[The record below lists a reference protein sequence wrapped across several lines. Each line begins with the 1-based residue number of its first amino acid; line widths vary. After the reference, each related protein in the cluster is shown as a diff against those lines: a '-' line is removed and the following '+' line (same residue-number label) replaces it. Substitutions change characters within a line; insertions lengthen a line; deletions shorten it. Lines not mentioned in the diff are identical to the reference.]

1 MFILGVSG
9 SPDLSLNDNGQVFGP
24 ARCCYIMV
32 IVKEMCGGVV
42 DAAEFFV
49 IFVWVPACR
58 RALPGDRIAVDTA
71 ETGEHQPPRAGR
83 ISSKSGVS
91 GSGGICSDFTYP
103 CRRTERCVIMWGV
116 SSKLY

>member
-1 MFILGVSG
+1 MMLYCGDCERNVGRCGGCSR
-9 SPDLSLNDNGQVFGP
+9 VF
-24 ARCCYIMV
+24 CYICM
-32 IVKEMCGGVV
+32 GAGV
-42 DAAEFFV
+42 
-49 IFVWVPACR
+49 W
-58 RALPGDRIAVDTA
+58 RALPGDQIAVDTA